1 MKKELI
7 YCILIF
13 SFGHVHAQKKTFK
26 CEKVYDAVKL
36 IDEQKYDQAITML
49 RECEK
54 IDAKE
59 YTYPYEIAL
68 AFTYN
73 KKYSDAVD
81 QLLKI
86 KNYENLSADYYQLLG
101 NNYDYL
107 EKPEKAIAT
116 YDQGLK
122 KFPNAGRLFLE
133 KGVMLEKT
141 QPIEALKIYEKGIKT
156 DPMYP
161 SNYYRAAKIYL
172 KTNDRL
178 SGLMYGEIFMN
189 LERTTSRT
197 REMSELLYEGY
208 KSSMIFVSQ
217 DQKKTEFCPAV
228 IDAEKYDKNK
238 LLPLCMNFALSFV
251 VAMMKHHEFNYDN
264 LVQIRQD
271 FLPEYQKLKINNAP
285 NVLLNYFKTMEDK
298 KVFNA
303 YNHYIFQAANKDA
316 FAEWQTKN
324 QDEYNHFEDWY
335 TTTSN
340 QLIIDSNNVY
350 ISDQIK

>member
-36 IDEQKYDQAITML
+36 IDAEKYDDGIKIL
-49 RECEK
+49 EECEK
-54 IDAKE
+54 IDPLE

-68 AFTYN
+68 AKSYSKDYDGAI
-73 KKYSDAVD
+73 KK
-81 QLLKI
+81 LIKI
-86 KNYENLSADYYQLLG
+86 KNYKELKDDYYQLLG

-107 EKPEKAIAT
+107 GDSVLAVKT
-116 YDQGLK
+116 YNEGLK
-122 KFPNAGRLFLE
+122 KFPKSGRLHLE

-189 LERTTSRT
+189 LERTTPRT
-197 REMSELLYEGY
+197 REMSELLYKGY

-271 FLPEYQKLKINNAP
+271 FLPEYQKFKINNAP
-285 NVLLNYFKTMEDK
+285 NVLLNYFKKMEDK

-303 YNHYIFQAANKDA
+303 YNHYIFQVANKDA